1 MLDAQTIIKE
11 LGLAPL
17 PNEGGYYAESFRS
30 TIMVPKETLGASY
43 KDERAISSA
52 IYYLI
57 TVDACSSMHK
67 LPATEIYH
75 LYVGGPVETTLLY
88 ADGTGEV
95 ITTGTEIEFGIRP
108 QLIVPAGVWQGTRLA
123 PNNAGFALLGTTMA
137 PAFDFE
143 DYEHGSREELI
154 KSHPDFKDEI
164 TKLTRLT
171 E

>member
-11 LGLAPL
+11 LNLAPL
-17 PNEGGYYAESFRS
+17 PREGGFYKETFSS
-30 TIMVPKETLGASY
+30 TIMVPKVALGPAY

-57 TVDACSSMHK
+57 TADAYSSMHR
-67 LPATEIYH
+67 LRATEIFH
-75 LYVGGPVETTLLY
+75 LYIGGPVETTLLY
-88 ADGTGEV
+88 ANGTGEV

-143 DYEHGSREELI
+143 DYEHGVREELI
-154 KSHPDFKDEI
+154 KSHPDLTDEI
-164 TKLTRLT
+164 TKLT